1 MSMHSAASFRTLGSA
16 GTAQNFFTIRNGGA
30 NRIVEVRRLVMQM
43 DATAVLTTFMPIMK
57 TCRIATA
64 TGGTALTKV
73 DWGTTAS
80 HADIVV
86 LGANASD
93 GGAATAIT
101 ATPGATMWQQ
111 YGIRLHTLVGQ
122 VLGVDNNVL
131 SMISENYP
139 VRLGNGEGLLVHIV
153 AAAGTSNPATNHYF
167 VQCAW
172 EETAV

>member
-16 GTAQNFFTIRNGGA
+16 GTAQNFLTILNGGA

-43 DATAVLTTFMPIMK
+43 DATAVLTTFMPIVR
-57 TCRIATA
+57 TCRVAA
-64 TGGTALTKV
+64 ASAGTVMTKV
-73 DWGTTAS
+73 DWSATAS

-86 LGANASD
+86 R
-93 GGAATAIT
+93 GGASADGTNSAIT

-111 YGIRLHTLVGQ
+111 YGMRMHSLVGQ
-122 VLGVDNNVL
+122 VLGADNNVL
-131 SMISENYP
+131 SAISEGFP

-172 EETAV
+172 EETPT